1 MTLWVKVKPIKV
13 NHHPA
18 KFGGY
23 RLCGSGDIFSLSSD
37 FSRPHDQNIMRMY
50 GWEPLPCLVALD
62 TGSEDILLLVHSS
75 RRTYLISK

>member
-1 MTLWVKVKPIKV
+1 MTLWVKVKPLKV

-62 TGSEDILLLVHSS
+62 TVVVKIYFYWFIVQEE
-75 RRTYLISK
+75 LI